1 MYAGT
6 LSSKPTP
13 AERFAANSYPKGS
26 LLLLGKTRTR
36 AGQERFFGLLPEDR
50 LRHIWII
57 GKTGVGK
64 STLLAGLLAQDLVYG
79 RGAAVFDPHGS
90 LVEATLAQ
98 VPPSRHDDVVL
109 IRPADK
115 AHPIGFN
122 IFRQGGMPHSSRSL
136 LTSML
141 ISTFK
146 AQWPNFWGPR
156 LEHVLRRAV
165 LAVAEHPEATLPLLY
180 AFLVDEKRHQEV
192 LAHLTDEAVIAFWTK
207 EWPSYSKALKAEAL
221 SPVLNKLGAFTGNP
235 IIRGMVEQPESCL
248 DLAEVLR
255 SGKLLFVDLA
265 VGKLGEDTSHL
276 LGGLILSSLSL
287 AAMSRPLSS
296 SPYFVY
302 ADEFQRVVNAQL
314 PMLLAESRKFGLAF
328 ILAHQYIEQ
337 LPKEL
342 TAALLGNVGTT
353 LMFRVGP
360 RDAEVLAPVVHPD
373 LAAHHLTNLNTFRM
387 AVRQLAHGK
396 TLSAFVT
403 NTLPPLR
410 EPTDREEKVTAIV
423 AASRA
428 RYSTPPSAAA
438 PPASVDDAPPP
449 PPTVDRFSWS

>member
-1 MYAGT
+1 M
-6 LSSKPTP
+6 
-13 AERFAANSYPKGS
+13 
-26 LLLLGKTRTR
+26 
-36 AGQERFFGLLPEDR
+36 
-50 LRHIWII
+50 
-57 GKTGVGK
+57 
-64 STLLAGLLAQDLVYG
+64 
-79 RGAAVFDPHGS
+79 
-90 LVEATLAQ
+90 AQ
-98 VPPSRHDDVVL
+98 VPPSRHEDVVL
-109 IRPADK
+109 IRPADRT
-115 AHPIGFN
+115 HPVAFN
-122 IFRQGGMPHSSRSL
+122 IFRQGGALHSNRAL
-136 LTSML
+136 LTSTL

-156 LEHVLRRAV
+156 LEHVLRHAV

-207 EWPSYSKALKAEAL
+207 EWPSYTKALKAEAL

-235 IIRGMVEQPESCL
+235 IIRGMTETPESRL

-287 AAMSRPLSS
+287 AAMTRPLSS

-360 RDAEVLAPVVHPD
+360 RDAEVLAPLVHPE
-373 LAAHHLTNLNTFRM
+373 LATYDLTNLGTFRM
-387 AVRQLAHGK
+387 AVRQLARGK
-396 TLSAFVT
+396 TLSAFLA
-403 NTLPPLR
+403 NTLPLLR
-410 EPTDREEKVTAIV
+410 EPANPEERIAAIV
-423 AASRA
+423 AASQA
-428 RYSTPPSAAA
+428 RYSTPLPTSVRAT
-438 PPASVDDAPPP
+438 PVEKASSLPRAGD
-449 PPTVDRFSWS
+449 DRFSWS